1 MSPLVLGIDLCD
13 LWSDVSVARHRL
25 RESGETQ
32 VEYVHGLAEDTK
44 IERGAADLVTMCLV
58 AHELPA
64 RAMT

>member
-1 MSPLVLGIDLCD
+1 